1 MSTIQITKE
10 NAEKALSLA
19 NDSEKKLL
27 MALLGQSET
36 KATGARPENIIEAI
50 KTFEDACAIAGEDPN
65 DKKFTEG
72 TKDEIAYKKLK
83 VIVKVLNEGWYP
95 NWENSDEYKY
105 VPWFEYSSGSGFSDA
120 DCDCWYSFSVVGSR
134 LCFKTRELAE
144 YAANQ
149 FKGIYNDFLI

>member
-105 VPWFEYSSGSGFSDA
+105 VPWFEYSSGSGFSDGGY
-120 DCDCWYSFSVVGSR
+120 DCWDAASGVGSR

>member
-120 DCDCWYSFSVVGSR
+120 DCDCWYSFSFVGSR